1 MFIENIE
8 MSSILPEV
16 IETEIVEEPEIS
28 MDMEEDSNI
37 VGYSD
42 EEQDEIPV
50 EPKPKLDN
58 KVIFQDSPQ
67 VKPIVKEKKKRVMSE
82 KQLDNLKKAREKSN
96 ELRKQRKAQREAEA
110 QALIDANKDK
120 YIKKKVEK
128 AMKKE
133 ESAIDK
139 QPVIVS
145 QSNISH
151 DDIKSIIS
159 NSILE
164 YDNKR
169 KVEKAEKKKKKA
181 VEQEKERIN
190 NTIRRAQGK
199 PASLK
204 PTEAGYFNN
213 CF

>member
-1 MFIENIE
+1 

-139 QPVIVS
+139 QPVLIS

-151 DDIKSIIS
+151 DDIK
-159 NSILE
+159 
-164 YDNKR
+164 
-169 KVEKAEKKKKKA
+169 
-181 VEQEKERIN
+181 
-190 NTIRRAQGK
+190 
-199 PASLK
+199 
-204 PTEAGYFNN
+204 
-213 CF
+213 

>member
-1 MFIENIE
+1 
-8 MSSILPEV
+8 MSEILPEV
-16 IETEIVEEPEIS
+16 IETEIAEEPEIS
-28 MDMEEDSNI
+28 MEIDDNSNI
-37 VGYSD
+37 SNDDMD
-42 EEQDEIPV
+42 EEEEEIPV
-50 EPKPKLDN
+50 APRPKIDN

-67 VKPIVKEKKKRVMSE
+67 VKPVVKEKKKRVMSE
-82 KQLDNLKKAREKSN
+82 KQLENLKKARERSN
-96 ELRKQRKAQREAEA
+96 ELRRQRKAQREAEA

-128 AMKKE
+128 AMKSE
-133 ESAIDK
+133 ERIIDK

-151 DDIKSIIS
+151 EDIQSIVS
-159 NSILE
+159 QSILE

-169 KVEKAEKKKKKA
+169 KVEKAEKKKRKA
-181 VEQEKERIN
+181 QEQEKERIN
-190 NTIRRAQGK
+190 NTIRRAQGQ
-199 PASLK
+199 PPSLK

>member
-1 MFIENIE
+1 MTD
-8 MSSILPEV
+8 ILPQV
-16 IETEIVEEPEIS
+16 IETEIAEEDEITMGVIDDDENSNISVEE
-28 MDMEEDSNI
+28 EE
-37 VGYSD
+37 
-42 EEQDEIPV
+42 DEIPV
-50 EPKPKLDN
+50 EPKPKIDN
-58 KVIFQDSPQ
+58 KIIFQEPPQ
-67 VKPIVKEKKKRVMSE
+67 VKPVVKEKKKRVMSE
-82 KQLDNLKKAREKSN
+82 KQLENLKKAREKSN
-96 ELRKQRKAQREAEA
+96 NLRAQRKAQREAEA

-133 ESAIDK
+133 ENAIDK

-151 DDIKSIIS
+151 DDIQSIVS

-190 NTIRRAQGK
+190 NTIRRAQGQ
-199 PASLK
+199 PPSLK
-204 PTEAGYFNN
+204 PTEEGYFNN

>member
-1 MFIENIE
+1 
-8 MSSILPEV
+8 MSDILPKV
-16 IETEIVEEPEIS
+16 IETEIAEEQEIS
-28 MDMEEDSNI
+28 MDIIDDEDNSNI

-50 EPKPKLDN
+50 EPKPKIDN
-58 KVIFQDSPQ
+58 KVIFQEAPQ
-67 VKPIVKEKKKRVMSE
+67 VKPVVKEKKKRVMSE
-82 KQLDNLKKAREKSN
+82 KQLENLKKAREKSN
-96 ELRKQRKAQREAEA
+96 NLRAQRKAQREAEA

-133 ESAIDK
+133 ENAIDK

-151 DDIKSIIS
+151 DDIQSIVS

-190 NTIRRAQGK
+190 NTIRRAQGQ
-199 PASLK
+199 PPSLK